1 MLEVYVES
9 VVTDQI
15 TTRKG
20 RGRYAAVAITDKTSM
35 GMCNLRCRY
44 CFYYD
49 VTQNREQENYG
60 LMSRDTLENLVKKSV
75 VYAVGNCGFAFQG
88 GEPTLVGL
96 DFYKD
101 LIQFVSSTIRRRFR
115 FRFLFRLMDTAWKRN
130 GLNFLQT

>member
-1 MLEVYVES
+1 MPPLQLLIKPAS
-9 VVTDQI
+9 
-15 TTRKG
+15 
-20 RGRYAAVAITDKTSM
+20 

-60 LMSRDTLENLVKKSV
+60 LMSRDTLENLVKKAL
-75 VYAVGNCGFAFQG
+75 VYAEGNCGFAFQG

-101 LIQFVSSTIRRRFR
+101 LIQFVEQYEEDSDFVFSS
-115 FRFLFRLMDTAWKRN
+115 D
-130 GLNFLQT
+130 